1 MSRDTAVDAEEC
13 GRQSPCSTG
22 AGCWTRGD
30 VANSCRGP
38 SKLRISTPM
47 SRDHENWISVNWNL
61 GWVDGQIK
69 YYTLRL
75 GKSGTEDV
83 LFNSDDISIKV
94 VACSPRARPPRCRVR
109 SRRPRCCWPRCRPP
123 CPRSCCS
130 AHPPPPPH
138 PQPSPRAGRSRTR
151 GWSPCPARPWAPS
164 TWAEELQMK
173 VHTKVRNHIEGF

>member
-30 VANSCRGP
+30 VANSCRGA

-61 GWVDGQIK
+61 GWVDGQIE
-69 YYTLRL
+69 YYTLGL

-83 LFNSDDISIKV
+83 SIV
-94 VACSPRARPPRCRVR
+94 QLR
-109 SRRPRCCWPRCRPP
+109 
-123 CPRSCCS
+123 
-130 AHPPPPPH
+130 
-138 PQPSPRAGRSRTR
+138 
-151 GWSPCPARPWAPS
+151 
-164 TWAEELQMK
+164 
-173 VHTKVRNHIEGF
+173 